1 MARGYLYEIVK
12 DPERLFCMDADEA
25 TLRFAEN
32 EFEWSED
39 LDPDE
44 PQKDLLESLEQ
55 LGAKISIDEEGRK
68 RFQLSDNAKKK
79 YFHDR
84 FYKMKQMAEKMT
96 LEAFS
101 CNSVSNLQVLLEEPY
116 DNAVYLGDY
125 GYDSFLSFDRFIR
138 EAETDAWYYVGNIIL
153 MH

>member
-44 PQKDLLESLEQ
+44 PRKDLLEVLEH
-55 LGAKISIDEEGRK
+55 LGAKIGIDEEGRK
-68 RFQLSDNAKKK
+68 QFHLSEQVKKK
-79 YFHDR
+79 YFRDR
-84 FYKMKQMAEKMT
+84 FYKMKQMVEKIT
-96 LEAFS
+96 LETFS
-101 CNSVSNLQVLLEEPY
+101 CGGISDLQELLEESY
-116 DNAVYLGDY
+116 DNAVYMGDY
-125 GYDSFLSFDRFIR
+125 GYDKFLSFDRFIR
-138 EAETDAWYYVGNIIL
+138 EAETDVWYYVGNIVL

>member
-39 LDPDE
+39 LDPDG
-44 PQKDLLESLEQ
+44 PQKDLLEALEQ

-68 RFQLSDNAKKK
+68 QFQLSDNAKKK

-101 CNSVSNLQVLLEEPY
+101 CSGISELQALLEEPY

-125 GYDSFLSFDRFIR
+125 GYDNFLSFDHFIR
-138 EAETDAWYYVGNIIL
+138 EAETDVWYYVGNVIL

>member
-1 MARGYLYEIVK
+1 MARGYLYEIAK
-12 DPERLFCMDADEA
+12 DAERLFCMDADEA

-44 PQKDLLESLEQ
+44 PREDLLEVLED
-55 LGAKISIDEEGRK
+55 LGAKIGIDEEGK
-68 RFQLSDNAKKK
+68 KQFQLSEQVKKK
-79 YFHDR
+79 YFQDR
-84 FYKMKQMAEKMT
+84 FYKMKQMVGEIT
-96 LEAFS
+96 LETFS
-101 CNSVSNLQVLLEEPY
+101 SEKIVDLQEVLEESY

-125 GYDSFLSFDRFIR
+125 GYDKFLSFDRFIR
-138 EAETDAWYYVGNIIL
+138 EAETDAWYYVGSVIL